1 MTYSPRRYKTTP
13 GFFKIKKHNSEMSNQ
28 QQGRILEIG
37 ELERIPTQSGKEFLK
52 RKLVLQTESQYPEEI
67 AFEFVQ
73 AHVDI
78 PLTFQAGETVIVYF
92 DLTGRKWQDK
102 HFVGARG
109 WKIERVGGEQP
120 QPQAAQSAPQAAPAP
135 AKDDADDIFGNN
147 DQLPF

>member
-1 MTYSPRRYKTTP
+1 
-13 GFFKIKKHNSEMSNQ
+13 MSNQ

-120 QPQAAQSAPQAAPAP
+120 QPQAAQSAPQAAPIDDSAE
-135 AKDDADDIFGNN
+135 ALFGQSKDDKDLD
-147 DQLPF
+147 LPF